1 MEKIIDLNK
10 FIKIYFEFVCEKGWT
25 KLKYKLKYKLDELLG
40 SRYTTIS
47 VNKKSKYNYCTHAN
61 TFTILKVPDKKNGK
75 LYNLRNKCVLI
86 ICRSIYTKWSIY
98 FNDIYIIDELTDIQL
113 INLNLYLKKKF
124 GKYYTDNIS
133 GETKKYFW

>member
-1 MEKIIDLNK
+1 MEKTIDLNK
-10 FIKIYFEFVCEKGWT
+10 FIDIYYEFVSEKGWT
-25 KLKYKLKYKLDELLG
+25 KLKYELKYKLDELLG

-61 TFTILKVPDKKNGK
+61 TFTILKVPYKKNGK
-75 LYNLRNKCVLI
+75 LYYLRNKCVLI

-113 INLNLYLKKKF
+113 INLNLFLKKKF
-124 GKYYTDNIS
+124 GKFYIDNIS
-133 GETKKYFW
+133 GETTKYFW